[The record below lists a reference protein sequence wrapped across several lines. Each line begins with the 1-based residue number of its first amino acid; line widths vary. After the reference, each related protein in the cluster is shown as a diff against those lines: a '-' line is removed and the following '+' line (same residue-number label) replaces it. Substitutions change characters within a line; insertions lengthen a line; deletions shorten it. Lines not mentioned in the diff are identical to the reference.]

1 MKLIV
6 IIIKEENA
14 LSSSL
19 DENYKSDLQIDEKV
33 NVNSRPKQAA
43 VKAEIKRKFT
53 KEEDISWRGKCE
65 KYADYITLSMLMMK
79 NNLIWYKGNLQFL
92 VNAHV
97 LK

>member
-1 MKLIV
+1 M

-14 LSSSL
+14 LSSLL

-53 KEEDISWRGKCE
+53 KEEDIS
-65 KYADYITLSMLMMK
+65 
-79 NNLIWYKGNLQFL
+79 
-92 VNAHV
+92 
-97 LK
+97 

>member
-6 IIIKEENA
+6 IIIKEKNA

-33 NVNSRPKQAA
+33 NVNLRPKQVA

-53 KEEDISWRGKCE
+53 KEEDIS
-65 KYADYITLSMLMMK
+65 
-79 NNLIWYKGNLQFL
+79 
-92 VNAHV
+92 
-97 LK
+97 